1 MTAPPLMK
9 PQLPT
14 PQDTTPPGS
23 SSSTEAGSQDSR
35 QQSLVVVDW
44 NGPDDPEKPVNW
56 PRSKK
61 RAIISAVCLMRFTTP
76 LASSM
81 MAPALLQI
89 KDEFSDTSQML
100 ITFSVSIY
108 VCFPSSKCNGL
119 GCADFLD
126 HRFRYWS
133 SHPRSPV
140 RNLRT

>member
-1 MTAPPLMK
+1 MQQHNMTAPPLMK
-9 PQLPT
+9 PQLPI
-14 PQDTTPPGS
+14 PQDTTTPPGS

-44 NGPDDPEKPVNW
+44 NGPDDPEKPLNW
-56 PRSKK
+56 SRSKK

-108 VCFPSSKCNGL
+108 VCL
-119 GCADFLD
+119 FL
-126 HRFRYWS
+126 FQMQWIGMC
-133 SHPRSPV
+133 
-140 RNLRT
+140 